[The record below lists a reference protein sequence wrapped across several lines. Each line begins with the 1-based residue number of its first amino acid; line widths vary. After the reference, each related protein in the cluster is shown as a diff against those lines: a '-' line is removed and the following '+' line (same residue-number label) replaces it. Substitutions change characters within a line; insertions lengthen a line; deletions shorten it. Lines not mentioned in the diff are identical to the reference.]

1 MRFPRRS
8 VEAARYAPVMSE
20 ATCAVLSAVYPL
32 ILITIVLEQR
42 SVHLEIRRRTWFR
55 RATLMVV
62 VASLA
67 GLALSVVGVQTGGLA
82 PLFAA
87 VNWVAGAVSLL
98 GLGALLLAII
108 ATLEDEED
116 RATRH
121 AAE

>member
-1 MRFPRRS
+1 
-8 VEAARYAPVMSE
+8 MSE

-87 VNWVAGAVSLL
+87 ANWVAGAVSLL

-116 RATRH
+116 RASRI
-121 AAE
+121 AGE

>member
-1 MRFPRRS
+1 
-8 VEAARYAPVMSE
+8 MSE
-20 ATCAVLSAVYPL
+20 ATCAVLSAVSPL

-55 RATLMVV
+55 RATLIVV
-62 VASLA
+62 IASLV
-67 GLALSVVGVQTGGLA
+67 GLALSVVGVQAGGLA
-82 PLFAA
+82 PISAN

-116 RATRH
+116 RATRS